1 MQAHYPIA
9 GELVEGGQLYL
20 MASPRIED
28 DHGEDDDDDD
38 HRGRKH

>member
-20 MASPRIED
+20 MASPQSED
-28 DHGEDDDDDD
+28 DHGEHGKHPTRDD
-38 HRGRKH
+38 